1 VHALR
6 APGLRVV
13 ATPEALDRA
22 TWYDEG
28 PGPDDFEP
36 LVLRLAPDDAYAIG
50 ATAVD
55 LDDDH
60 AIIESEAGYL
70 ALMFPADE
78 FADSVVPH
86 LEWPPPLDRPAFVQ
100 GAIAGVPTKLYID
113 STGAAIV
120 LVLDSYADDLLG
132 RLPVHE

>member
-1 VHALR
+1 MHALR

-13 ATPEALDRA
+13 AMPEALDRA
-22 TWYDEG
+22 KWYDEG
-28 PGPDDFEP
+28 PGPEDFEP

-55 LDDDH
+55 LADDH

>member
-13 ATPEALDRA
+13 AAPEALDAA

-28 PGPDDFEP
+28 PGSDEFEP

-60 AIIESEAGYL
+60 AIIESEVGYL

-78 FADSVVPH
+78 FADIVVPH
-86 LEWPPPLDRPAFVQ
+86 LEWPVPLDRPAFAQ

-120 LVLDSYADDLLG
+120 LVLDSYADDLLD
-132 RLPVHE
+132 RLPVDA